1 MVVFGFDVIDFMGI
15 QNYEILA
22 QIVSAHDN
30 HTINLNPTK
39 HKLKISETS
48 YTNTIIRNQE

>member
-15 QNYEILA
+15 QNDEILA